1 MTATDHDRELE
12 GLELDLLLEA
22 VYRRYGYDFRGY
34 AQASLRRRL
43 WRRADLEGLR
53 SLSGLQER
61 ILHDPGCME
70 RLLADL
76 SINVTAMFRDPGF
89 HRALRSDVLPELRT
103 HPFVRVWVAGC
114 ATGEEVVSVAIALR
128 EEGMLDRTRIY
139 ATDMDADVLARARTG
154 SFALEKVRD
163 YTRNYISAGGTE
175 AFSAYYAVAGERAV
189 FDPELLRP
197 VVFAQHNL
205 ATDGSFNEFNVVL
218 CRNVLIYFGRDLQDR
233 VLRLFDESLPRRGVL
248 ALGRKETLRGTA
260 IEDRYEPVVEAE
272 RIYRRT

>member
-1 MTATDHDRELE
+1 VTVADHDRELE
-12 GLELDLLLEA
+12 GLELELLLEA
-22 VYRRYGYDFRGY
+22 IYQRYGYDFRGY
-34 AQASLRRRL
+34 ARASLRRRL

-61 ILHDPGCME
+61 VLHDPGCLD

-89 HRALRSDVLPELRT
+89 HLALRREVLPELRT
-103 HPFVRVWVAGC
+103 HPFIRIWVAGC
-114 ATGEEVVSVAIALR
+114 SSGEEVISIAIALR
-128 EEGMLDRTRIY
+128 EEGMLERARIY
-139 ATDMDADVLARARTG
+139 ATDMDPDVLGRARVG
-154 SFALEKVRD
+154 AFALDKVRD
-163 YTRNYISAGGTE
+163 YTRNYLAAGGAE
-175 AFSAYYAVAGERAV
+175 AFSDYYAVTGEQAV
-189 FDPELLRP
+189 FDPGLLRP

-205 ATDGSFNEFNVVL
+205 ATDGSFNEFQLIL

-260 IEDRYEPVVEAE
+260 IEDRYEPLKEAE
-272 RIYRRT
+272 RIYRRS